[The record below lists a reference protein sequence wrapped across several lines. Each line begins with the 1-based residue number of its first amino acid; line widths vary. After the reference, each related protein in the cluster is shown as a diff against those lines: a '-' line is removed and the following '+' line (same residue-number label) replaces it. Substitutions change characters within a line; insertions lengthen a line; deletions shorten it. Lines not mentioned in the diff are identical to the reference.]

1 MKEILFPKTQ
11 LLPEL
16 YEKEVLTELLYPFLF
31 SCSDESGNTYLCSC
45 YQKDGDSARWLLTR
59 VEEETVS
66 RMLNDEITMREA
78 FLVDG
83 NSLYTMILRSNTSDY
98 EVEQYTRDT
107 LPEDI
112 LPTAGYF
119 FGKEE

>member
-1 MKEILFPKTQ
+1 MKTLFPKTQ

-16 YEKEVLTELLYPFLF
+16 YEKKVLADLLYPFLF
-31 SCSDESGNTYLCSC
+31 SCSDESGNTYLCYC

-59 VEEETVS
+59 VEEETIS

-83 NSLYTMILRSNTSDY
+83 NPLYTMILRSNTSAY
-98 EVEQYTRDT
+98 EVERYTSDT

-112 LPTAGYF
+112 LPTAGYYF
-119 FGKEE
+119 DKEE